1 MQNLPSCRL
10 CSENLL
16 PLWGIWARQ
25 RRGGF
30 LRGGQWDPPS
40 PPHCAPTCQAAVQ
53 GPPRGL
59 TSPCFLCLQFPEIV
73 APLLT
78 SMDAIS
84 LACERVLGEMAAAAP
99 APEHFLV
106 LEVRTC
112 LRDRVT
118 HPPHCLRQGLP
129 I

>member
-1 MQNLPSCRL
+1 MLALQRESPASIGHLGKAEERRFPQRGAVGPPP
-10 CSENLL
+10 L
-16 PLWGIWARQ
+16 PLT
-25 RRGGF
+25 
-30 LRGGQWDPPS
+30 PP
-40 PPHCAPTCQAAVQ
+40 PPPACWAAVQ

-59 TSPCFLCLQFPEIV
+59 TGPCFLCLQFPEIV

-84 LACERVLGEMAAAAP
+84 LACERVLGEMAAAP
-99 APEHFLV
+99 APEHYLV

-112 LRDRVT
+112 LWDGSLR
-118 HPPHCLRQGLP
+118 HPA